1 MNNLSKHIKG
11 DKTKWII
18 TGVVLVLILAV
29 LGGVV
34 AAVITETN
42 PKDWFGDI
50 VNQLPEDENGDG
62 EDLPVLDENGDVIP
76 SDEVV
81 PMPQAMTFRTAKSLM
96 ATTAVEG
103 AAYDSVTLSATVKP
117 DSAVDKTVDWTV
129 EFVNPS
135 SEWATGKTVTDYVT
149 VTPQSD
155 GATVATVQC
164 LKPFG
169 EQIRVTVISRMNTEA
184 TASCTVDFAVRPTQL
199 LVSGIGLFPDSSSFF
214 DNSGSIQTIE
224 PLVANS
230 SYLASDGK
238 YQTATDPSVTVSGLS
253 TFTVGE
259 LVINSFVVQGKPSSG
274 LASALEAQGFGV
286 YGEYQEMYIT
296 VPGGSKFTTTALSFI
311 LALGIDTAGDGS
323 MSVSTVNAANIAIMN
338 NTSDYDLDVRTTI
351 ETNVGTFVFNNQYKF
366 NRSAAVFGVESVAL
380 NNTSLT
386 I

>member
-1 MNNLSKHIKG
+1 MSNLNKHIKG

-96 ATTAVEG
+96 ATTAVDG
-103 AAYDSVTLSATVKP
+103 TTYDSVTLSATVKP

-169 EQIRVTVISRMNTEA
+169 EQIRVTVTSRMNTEA
-184 TASCTVDFAVRPTQL
+184 TASCTVDFAARPTRL
-199 LVSGIGLFPDSSSFF
+199 LVSGIGLLSDSSSVF
-214 DNSGSIQTIE
+214 DNTGSIQTIE

-230 SYLASDGK
+230 SYLASGGK
-238 YQTATDPSVTVSGLS
+238 YQIMSSPSVDVAEITPH
-253 TFTVGE
+253 TVGDV
-259 LVINSFVVQGKPSSG
+259 VINSFKVEGKPSSG
-274 LASALEAQGFGV
+274 YASALEAQGFDV
-286 YGEYQEMYIT
+286 YGDYQVLYIT
-296 VPGGSKFTTTALSFI
+296 LPGGSKNTTTVLSFV
-311 LALGIDTAGDGS
+311 LACGIDTAGDGS
-323 MSVSTVNAANIAIMN
+323 MSVSTVNSANVAIMN